1 MPKVPKKRK
10 VKSGKERTGKG
21 NLADPDHR
29 RQRMRTQM
37 IDGNSQSDV
46 TAQDLEQ
53 LSRAPKR
60 RKTEVGH
67 CQKVCQDGAK
77 LQGPG
82 TTAVAFWVSKFVPA
96 LTSRGWNTAT
106 KPLPRNWPGREIA
119 YTELQATLGREG
131 IRLIRMTQGVSSGSD
146 EQVGSSSQSS
156 VTQTNED
163 KDEMEDV
170 VGGEENVED
179 EEEVVRDDDDQEE
192 VEEDGEK
199 EDEVLEEGEE
209 EGEEEEEESDVV
221 RELLSK
227 HSAWL
232 GL

>member
-1 MPKVPKKRK
+1 
-10 VKSGKERTGKG
+10 
-21 NLADPDHR
+21 
-29 RQRMRTQM
+29 MRTQM

-77 LQGPG
+77 LQG

-96 LTSRGWNTAT
+96 LTSRGWNTAN
-106 KPLPRNWPGREIA
+106 KPLPRNWSDREIA
-119 YTELQATLGREG
+119 YTELQATLGKEG
-131 IRLIRMTQGVSSGSD
+131 IRQIRMRQGVSSGSD
-146 EQVGSSSQSS
+146 EQVGFSSQSS

-192 VEEDGEK
+192 VEQDDDDQEEVEQDGEK